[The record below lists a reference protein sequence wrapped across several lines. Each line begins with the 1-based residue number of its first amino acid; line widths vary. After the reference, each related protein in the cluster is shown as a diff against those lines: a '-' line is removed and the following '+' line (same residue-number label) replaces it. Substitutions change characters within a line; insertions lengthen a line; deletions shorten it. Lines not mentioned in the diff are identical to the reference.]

1 MELENGQIFRGIEML
16 KELSVKE
23 FFMFFVYLSLIFL
36 VKLAIEWILKMILK
50 RTAYKKRFIPI
61 IEAILNWL
69 AFYSSIILFLFYF
82 WKEKWLTHPFYETD
96 GVEVTVFLIVVV
108 IMIVTF
114 ASRIIKTFNRHVMP
128 YIYEQFDIDVG
139 LSFTI
144 NRLIYYTV
152 MFLALALSFTTVGL
166 DLTALGVVF
175 SVLGIGIGFGVR
187 NIAAN
192 FVSGII
198 ILFERPMEVGEMVEI
213 DNKIG
218 KIKRIKLRST
228 VVETLKDGTMVVP
241 NQYFIEQIVKNR
253 SSAELFARVEVS
265 VAYGSDTAKVE
276 KLICEAAEQEI
287 TAMDGVPEQQKPDV
301 RFISFR
307 NSALDFQVEVH
318 VTNVQ
323 MKEQLESR
331 LRHAIAGLLFKNDVE
346 LAAAQPPRNT

>member
-1 MELENGQIFRGIEML
+1 MDNEQIFKGVELL
-16 KELSVKE
+16 KDLSVRE
-23 FFMFFVYLSLIFL
+23 FFMFFVYLSLIFIF
-36 VKLAIEWILKMILK
+36 KIAIEWILKFILK
-50 RTAYKKRFIPI
+50 RTKYSERVIPVA
-61 IEAILNWL
+61 ETILNWL
-69 AFYSSIILFLFYF
+69 AFYSSILLFLFYF
-82 WKEKWLTHPFYETD
+82 WKERWLTYPFYETE
-96 GVEVTVFLIVVV
+96 GVQVTVFLIVVV

-114 ASRIIKTFNRHVMP
+114 ASRIVKTFNRHIMP
-128 YIYEQFDIDVG
+128 YIYEQFDVDIG

-213 DNKIG
+213 DKKIG
-218 KIKRIKLRST
+218 RITRIKLRST
-228 VVETLKDGTMVVP
+228 VVETLKDGTLIVP

-276 KLICEAAEQEI
+276 ELLDEAAKKEI
-287 TAMDGVPEQQKPDV
+287 MAMKGVPIDQKPDV
-301 RFISFR
+301 QFIGFR
-307 NSALDFQVEVH
+307 NSALD
-318 VTNVQ
+318 
-323 MKEQLESR
+323 S
-331 LRHAIAGLLFKNDVE
+331 AIQHWISKSKCMSSM
-346 LAAAQPPRNT
+346 

>member
-1 MELENGQIFRGIEML
+1 MEIL

-23 FFMFFVYLSLIFL
+23 FFMFFVYLSLIFII
-36 VKLAIEWILKMILK
+36 KLTLEWIFKFILK
-50 RTAYKKRFIPI
+50 RTRYKERVIPI

-82 WKEKWLTHPFYETD
+82 WKESWLTYPFYETE
-96 GVEVTVFLIVVV
+96 GVQVTVFLIVVV

-114 ASRIIKTFNRHVMP
+114 ASRITKTFNQHVMP
-128 YIYEQFDIDVG
+128 FIYEQFDINIG

-213 DNKIG
+213 DKKIG
-218 KIKRIKLRST
+218 KITRIKLRST
-228 VVETLKDGTMVVP
+228 VVETLKDGTLVVP

-253 SSAELFARVEVS
+253 SSAELFARVQVS
-265 VAYGSDTAKVE
+265 VAYGSDTSKVE
-276 KLICEAAEQEI
+276 RLIFKAAEQEI
-287 TAMDGVPEQQKPDV
+287 PAMKGVPIDQQPDV
-301 RFISFR
+301 RFIGFR

-318 VTNVQ
+318 VVNVQ

-331 LRHAIAGLLFKNDVE
+331 LRHAIAKLFFENDIE
-346 LAAAQPPRNT
+346 LAKAHSPADE